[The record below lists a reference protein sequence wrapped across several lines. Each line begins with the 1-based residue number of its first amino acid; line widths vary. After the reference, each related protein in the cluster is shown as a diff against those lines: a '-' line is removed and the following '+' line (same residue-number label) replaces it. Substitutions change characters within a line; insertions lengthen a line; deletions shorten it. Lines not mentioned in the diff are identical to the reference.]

1 MGAVIEKTPSD
12 DEVRH
17 VADDQ
22 AQQAHVDISYASSAI
37 ELPSPASPLSSSVRI
52 SR

>member
-1 MGAVIEKTPSD
+1 MGAMIEKTPSD
-12 DEVRH
+12 DEGQARP
-17 VADDQ
+17 DDQ